1 MKQTFDFKQI
11 GKQMPYRVPNGFFQ
25 EMERNVLDAVAEK
38 ATERKPAMTERKS
51 AMTER
56 KPAMTERKSAM
67 AERKPLQAKRF
78 VFTRLAKY
86 AAAVAAS
93 VVVLLAVNV
102 KFFYV
107 AAPTDMQDVE
117 AAFDQLSLSDQEC
130 LVELYQEDVFLDN
143 DY

>member
-11 GKQMPYRVPNGFFQ
+11 GKQMPYRVPDGFFQ
-25 EMERNVLDAVAEK
+25 EMEHNVLDAVAEK
-38 ATERKPAMTERKS
+38 TA
-51 AMTER
+51 
-56 KPAMTERKSAM
+56 ERKSAM

-102 KFFYV
+102 KFFHT
-107 AAPTDMQDVE
+107 AAPADMQDVE
-117 AAFDQLSLSDQEC
+117 AAFNQLSLSDQEC

-143 DY
+143 DF

>member
-1 MKQTFDFKQI
+1 MTEQMKQTFDFKQI
-11 GKQMPYRVPNGFFQ
+11 GKRMPYRVPNGFFQ

-38 ATERKPAMTERKS
+38 ATERKPAMI
-51 AMTER
+51 
-56 KPAMTERKSAM
+56 ERKSAM

>member
-1 MKQTFDFKQI
+1 MTEQMKQTFDFKQI
-11 GKQMPYRVPNGFFQ
+11 GKRMPYRVPNGFFQ
-25 EMERNVLDAVAEK
+25 EMEHNVLDAVAEK
-38 ATERKPAMTERKS
+38 TA
-51 AMTER
+51 
-56 KPAMTERKSAM
+56 ERKSAM
-67 AERKPLQAKRF
+67 AECKPVQAKRF

-102 KFFYV
+102 KFFHT

-117 AAFDQLSLSDQEC
+117 AAFNQLSLSDQEC

>member
-11 GKQMPYRVPNGFFQ
+11 GKQMPYRVPDGFFQ
-25 EMERNVLDAVAEK
+25 EMEHNVLDAVAEK
-38 ATERKPAMTERKS
+38 AAERKPAMT
-51 AMTER
+51 
-56 KPAMTERKSAM
+56 
-67 AERKPLQAKRF
+67 ERKPLQAKRF

>member
-11 GKQMPYRVPNGFFQ
+11 GKRLPYRVPNGFFQ

-38 ATERKPAMTERKS
+38 ATERKPAMT
-51 AMTER
+51 
-56 KPAMTERKSAM
+56 
-67 AERKPLQAKRF
+67 ERKPLQAKRF

>member
-11 GKQMPYRVPNGFFQ
+11 GKRMPYRVPNGFFQ

-38 ATERKPAMTERKS
+38 AAERKP
-51 AMTER
+51 
-56 KPAMTERKSAM
+56 AM

>member
-1 MKQTFDFKQI
+1 MTEQMKQTFDFKQI
-11 GKQMPYRVPNGFFQ
+11 GKQMPYRVPDGFFQ
-25 EMERNVLDAVAEK
+25 EMEHNVLDAVAEK
-38 ATERKPAMTERKS
+38 AAERKPAMTERKS
-51 AMTER
+51 
-56 KPAMTERKSAM
+56 
-67 AERKPLQAKRF
+67 LQAKRF

-107 AAPTDMQDVE
+107 VAPTDMQDVE

>member
-1 MKQTFDFKQI
+1 MTEQMKQTFDFKQI

-25 EMERNVLDAVAEK
+25 EMEHNVLDAVAEK
-38 ATERKPAMTERKS
+38 AAERKP
-51 AMTER
+51 
-56 KPAMTERKSAM
+56 AM

-102 KFFYV
+102 KFFHT
-107 AAPTDMQDVE
+107 AAPADMQDVE
-117 AAFDQLSLSDQEC
+117 AAFNQLSLSDQEC

>member
-1 MKQTFDFKQI
+1 MTEQMKQTFDFKQI

-38 ATERKPAMTERKS
+38 AAERKPAMT
-51 AMTER
+51 
-56 KPAMTERKSAM
+56 
-67 AERKPLQAKRF
+67 ERKPLQAKRF

-93 VVVLLAVNV
+93 VVVLLAVNM

-117 AAFDQLSLSDQEC
+117 DAFDQLSLSDQEC

>member
-1 MKQTFDFKQI
+1 MTEQMKQTFDFKQI
-11 GKQMPYRVPNGFFQ
+11 GKRMPYRVPNGIFQ
-25 EMERNVLDAVAEK
+25 EMEHNVLDAVAEK
-38 ATERKPAMTERKS
+38 ATERKPAMTERKL
-51 AMTER
+51 AM
-56 KPAMTERKSAM
+56 
-67 AERKPLQAKRF
+67 AKRF

>member
-1 MKQTFDFKQI
+1 MTEQMKQTFDFKQI
-11 GKQMPYRVPNGFFQ
+11 GKRMPYRVPDGFFQ
-25 EMERNVLDAVAEK
+25 EMEHNVLDAVAEK
-38 ATERKPAMTERKS
+38 ATERKPAMT
-51 AMTER
+51 
-56 KPAMTERKSAM
+56 
-67 AERKPLQAKRF
+67 ERKPLQAKRF

-93 VVVLLAVNV
+93 VVVLLAVNM

>member
-1 MKQTFDFKQI
+1 MTEQMKQTFDFKQI
-11 GKQMPYRVPNGFFQ
+11 GKRMPYRVPNGFFQ
-25 EMERNVLDAVAEK
+25 EMEHNVLDAVAEK
-38 ATERKPAMTERKS
+38 AAERKP
-51 AMTER
+51 
-56 KPAMTERKSAM
+56 AM

>member
-1 MKQTFDFKQI
+1 MTEQMKQTFDFKQI
-11 GKQMPYRVPNGFFQ
+11 GKRMPYRVPNGFFQ

-38 ATERKPAMTERKS
+38 AAERKS
-51 AMTER
+51 AMT
-56 KPAMTERKSAM
+56 
-67 AERKPLQAKRF
+67 ERKPLQAKRF

>member
-11 GKQMPYRVPNGFFQ
+11 GKRMPYRVPNGFFQ
-25 EMERNVLDAVAEK
+25 EMEHNVLDAVAEK
-38 ATERKPAMTERKS
+38 AAERKP
-51 AMTER
+51 
-56 KPAMTERKSAM
+56 AM
-67 AERKPLQAKRF
+67 AERKPVQAKRF

>member
-1 MKQTFDFKQI
+1 MTEQMKQTFDFKQI
-11 GKQMPYRVPNGFFQ
+11 GKQIPYRVPNGFFQ
-25 EMERNVLDAVAEK
+25 EMEHNVLDAVAEK
-38 ATERKPAMTERKS
+38 TAERKPAM
-51 AMTER
+51 AER
-56 KPAMTERKSAM
+56 KPAMAERKSAM

-117 AAFDQLSLSDQEC
+117 AAFNQLSLSDQEC

>member
-1 MKQTFDFKQI
+1 MTEQMKQTFDFKQI
-11 GKQMPYRVPNGFFQ
+11 GKRMPYRVPNGFFQ
-25 EMERNVLDAVAEK
+25 EMEHNVLDAVAEK
-38 ATERKPAMTERKS
+38 ATERKP
-51 AMTER
+51 
-56 KPAMTERKSAM
+56 AM

-143 DY
+143 DS

>member
-11 GKQMPYRVPNGFFQ
+11 GKRMPYRVPNGFFQ

-38 ATERKPAMTERKS
+38 ATERKPAMT
-51 AMTER
+51 
-56 KPAMTERKSAM
+56 
-67 AERKPLQAKRF
+67 ERKPLQAKRF

-102 KFFYV
+102 KFFHT
-107 AAPTDMQDVE
+107 AAPAEMQDVE
-117 AAFDQLSLSDQEC
+117 AAFNQLSLSDQEC

>member
-11 GKQMPYRVPNGFFQ
+11 GKRMPYRVPNGFFQ
-25 EMERNVLDAVAEK
+25 EMEHNVLDAVAEK
-38 ATERKPAMTERKS
+38 ATERKP
-51 AMTER
+51 
-56 KPAMTERKSAM
+56 AM

>member
-1 MKQTFDFKQI
+1 MTEQMKQTFDFKQI

-25 EMERNVLDAVAEK
+25 EMEHNVLDAVAEK
-38 ATERKPAMTERKS
+38 TAERKP
-51 AMTER
+51 
-56 KPAMTERKSAM
+56 AM
-67 AERKPLQAKRF
+67 AERKPLKAKRF

-93 VVVLLAVNV
+93 VVVLLAVNM

-107 AAPTDMQDVE
+107 AAPAEMQDVE
-117 AAFDQLSLSDQEC
+117 AAFNQLSLSDQEC

>member
-1 MKQTFDFKQI
+1 MTEQMKQTFDFKQI
-11 GKQMPYRVPNGFFQ
+11 GKRMPYRVPNGFFQ

-38 ATERKPAMTERKS
+38 ATERKPAMTERK
-51 AMTER
+51 
-56 KPAMTERKSAM
+56 
-67 AERKPLQAKRF
+67 PLQAKRF

-86 AAAVAAS
+86 VAAVAAS

-117 AAFDQLSLSDQEC
+117 DAFDQLSLSDQEC

>member
-11 GKQMPYRVPNGFFQ
+11 GKRMPYRVPNGFFQ

-38 ATERKPAMTERKS
+38 AA
-51 AMTER
+51 
-56 KPAMTERKSAM
+56 ERKSAM

>member
-1 MKQTFDFKQI
+1 MTEQMKQTFDFKQI
-11 GKQMPYRVPNGFFQ
+11 GKRMPYRVPNGFFQ

-38 ATERKPAMTERKS
+38 AA
-51 AMTER
+51 
-56 KPAMTERKSAM
+56 ERKSAM
-67 AERKPLQAKRF
+67 AERKPAMAKRF

-86 AAAVAAS
+86 VAAVAAS

>member
-1 MKQTFDFKQI
+1 MTEQMKQTFDFKQI
-11 GKQMPYRVPNGFFQ
+11 GKRMPYRVPDGFFQ
-25 EMERNVLDAVAEK
+25 EMEHNVLDAVAEK

-51 AMTER
+51 
-56 KPAMTERKSAM
+56 
-67 AERKPLQAKRF
+67 LQVKRF

-143 DY
+143 DYQ

>member
-1 MKQTFDFKQI
+1 MTEQMKQTFDFKQI
-11 GKQMPYRVPNGFFQ
+11 GKRMPYRVPNGFFL

-38 ATERKPAMTERKS
+38 ATERKPAK
-51 AMTER
+51 
-56 KPAMTERKSAM
+56 

>member
-1 MKQTFDFKQI
+1 MTEQMKQTFDFKQI
-11 GKQMPYRVPNGFFQ
+11 GKRMPYRVPNGFFL

-38 ATERKPAMTERKS
+38 ATERKPAM
-51 AMTER
+51 A
-56 KPAMTERKSAM
+56 ERKSAM

-107 AAPTDMQDVE
+107 AALRICRTWKP
-117 AAFDQLSLSDQEC
+117 LSTSSP
-130 LVELYQEDVFLDN
+130 
-143 DY
+143 

>member
-1 MKQTFDFKQI
+1 MEQTFDFKQI

-38 ATERKPAMTERKS
+38 AAERKP
-51 AMTER
+51 
-56 KPAMTERKSAM
+56 AM

>member
-1 MKQTFDFKQI
+1 MTEQMKQTFDFKQI
-11 GKQMPYRVPNGFFQ
+11 GKQMPYRVPDGFFQ

-38 ATERKPAMTERKS
+38 AAERKP
-51 AMTER
+51 
-56 KPAMTERKSAM
+56 AM

-86 AAAVAAS
+86 VAAVAAS

>member
-1 MKQTFDFKQI
+1 MTERMKQTFGFKQI
-11 GKQMPYRVPNGFFQ
+11 GKRMPYRVPNGFFQ
-25 EMERNVLDAVAEK
+25 EMEHNVLDAVAEK
-38 ATERKPAMTERKS
+38 AA
-51 AMTER
+51 
-56 KPAMTERKSAM
+56 ERKSAM
-67 AERKPLQAKRF
+67 AECKPAMAECKPVQAKRF

-107 AAPTDMQDVE
+107 AAPAEMQDVE
-117 AAFDQLSLSDQEC
+117 AAFNQLSLSDQEC

>member
-25 EMERNVLDAVAEK
+25 EMEHNVLDAVAEK
-38 ATERKPAMTERKS
+38 TAERKPV
-51 AMTER
+51 
-56 KPAMTERKSAM
+56 M

-102 KFFYV
+102 KFFHT
-107 AAPTDMQDVE
+107 AAPAEMQDVE

>member
-11 GKQMPYRVPNGFFQ
+11 GKRMPYRVPNGFFQ

-38 ATERKPAMTERKS
+38 AAERKS
-51 AMTER
+51 AMT
-56 KPAMTERKSAM
+56 
-67 AERKPLQAKRF
+67 ERKPLQAKRF

>member
-1 MKQTFDFKQI
+1 MTEQMKQTFDFKQI

-38 ATERKPAMTERKS
+38 AAERKS
-51 AMTER
+51 AMT
-56 KPAMTERKSAM
+56 
-67 AERKPLQAKRF
+67 ERKPLQAKRF

>member
-1 MKQTFDFKQI
+1 MTEQMKQTFDFKQI
-11 GKQMPYRVPNGFFQ
+11 GKRMPYRVPNGFFQ

-38 ATERKPAMTERKS
+38 AA
-51 AMTER
+51 
-56 KPAMTERKSAM
+56 ERKSAM

-86 AAAVAAS
+86 AVAVAAS

-107 AAPTDMQDVE
+107 VAPTDMQDVE

>member
-1 MKQTFDFKQI
+1 MTEQMKQTFDFKQI
-11 GKQMPYRVPNGFFQ
+11 GKRMPYRVPNGFFQ

-38 ATERKPAMTERKS
+38 AAERKP
-51 AMTER
+51 
-56 KPAMTERKSAM
+56 AM

>member
-11 GKQMPYRVPNGFFQ
+11 GKRMPYRVPNGFFQ

-38 ATERKPAMTERKS
+38 ATERKPAMT
-51 AMTER
+51 
-56 KPAMTERKSAM
+56 
-67 AERKPLQAKRF
+67 ERKPLQAKRF

>member
-11 GKQMPYRVPNGFFQ
+11 GKRMPYRVPNGFFQ

-38 ATERKPAMTERKS
+38 ATERKP
-51 AMTER
+51 
-56 KPAMTERKSAM
+56 AM

>member
-11 GKQMPYRVPNGFFQ
+11 GKRMPYRVPNGFFQ
-25 EMERNVLDAVAEK
+25 EMEHNVLDAVAEK
-38 ATERKPAMTERKS
+38 ATERKPAMT
-51 AMTER
+51 
-56 KPAMTERKSAM
+56 
-67 AERKPLQAKRF
+67 ERKPLQAKRF

>member
-1 MKQTFDFKQI
+1 MTEQMKQTFDFKQI
-11 GKQMPYRVPNGFFQ
+11 GKQMPYRVPDGFFQ
-25 EMERNVLDAVAEK
+25 EMEHNVLDAVAEK
-38 ATERKPAMTERKS
+38 TAERKP
-51 AMTER
+51 
-56 KPAMTERKSAM
+56 AM

-102 KFFYV
+102 KFFHT
-107 AAPTDMQDVE
+107 AAPADMQDVE
-117 AAFDQLSLSDQEC
+117 AAFNQLSLSDQEC

>member
-1 MKQTFDFKQI
+1 MTEQMKQTFDFKQI
-11 GKQMPYRVPNGFFQ
+11 GKRMPYRVPNGFFQ
-25 EMERNVLDAVAEK
+25 KMERNVLDAVAEK
-38 ATERKPAMTERKS
+38 AA
-51 AMTER
+51 
-56 KPAMTERKSAM
+56 ERKSAM

-102 KFFYV
+102 IFFYV

>member
-11 GKQMPYRVPNGFFQ
+11 GKQMPYRVPDGFFQ
-25 EMERNVLDAVAEK
+25 EMEHNVLDAVAEK
-38 ATERKPAMTERKS
+38 TAERKP
-51 AMTER
+51 
-56 KPAMTERKSAM
+56 AM

-102 KFFYV
+102 KFFHT
-107 AAPTDMQDVE
+107 AAPADMQDVE
-117 AAFDQLSLSDQEC
+117 AAFNQLSLSDQEC